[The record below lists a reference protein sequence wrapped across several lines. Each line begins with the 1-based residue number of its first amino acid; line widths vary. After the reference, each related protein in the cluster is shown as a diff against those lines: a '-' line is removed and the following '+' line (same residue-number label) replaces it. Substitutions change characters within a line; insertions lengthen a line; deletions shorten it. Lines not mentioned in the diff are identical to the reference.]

1 MSRYRKI
8 CTKSHILMMNY
19 FRVGPD
25 PACIPGGTCCIP
37 SRTLLKIENLPIIIK
52 PTAKTL
58 VGRPRQPSKA
68 GAGGLG

>member
-25 PACIPGGTCCIP
+25 PACIPGGTRSIP
-37 SRTLLKIENLPIIIK
+37 SRTLLKIENLPVLIK
-52 PTAKTL
+52 RPAKTL